1 MLSSKPGDV
10 CGACAN
16 PVFTGRWVGQE
27 GFSKRKETL
36 FWTAQLLQARDR
48 GALALQVPSPVLI
61 LRFQIVTSL
70 KGSKWPLG
78 LALLSW
84 GHAAPFGA
92 YFFALELRQGDR
104 AQRKRFRVPRAHS
117 LADRMLAAAPGA
129 RDTPALSRKAGYSGP
144 PPSAAE
150 ARGATCCPHGAS
162 AASGLGRAGWVPG
175 PFRGVR
181 GRRVKSLGEIRGADL
196 WGAGGEDEWGCKVK
210 RSVRCRLP
218 RKRGPRRERKARGKA
233 CLRHLQTKGGLACS
247 PPPRRVW
254 GGSGGAAPAAP

>member
-61 LRFQIVTSL
+61 LRFLIVPSL

-104 AQRKRFRVPRAHS
+104 VQRKRFRVPRAHS

-144 PPSAAE
+144 PPRPPKRAAPP
-150 ARGATCCPHGAS
+150 AVPTAPVQPPAS
-162 AASGLGRAGWVPG
+162 AEPAGFPAPSVGCGGR
-175 PFRGVR
+175 
-181 GRRVKSLGEIRGADL
+181 E
-196 WGAGGEDEWGCKVK
+196 
-210 RSVRCRLP
+210 
-218 RKRGPRRERKARGKA
+218 
-233 CLRHLQTKGGLACS
+233 
-247 PPPRRVW
+247 
-254 GGSGGAAPAAP
+254 